1 MDWIAMQLSHESVK
15 LWLSVGWSL
24 YVVVVGIWILLQ
36 RSQPIATLSWLL
48 SMAALPVVGL
58 LVYYYFGPQRMK
70 RQRIKRLRSR
80 KRSRVRNSMQKLR
93 ERIPAQQERLRQ
105 VARLVGMT
113 SDFPV
118 STATSMQLL
127 VGGAATFDAIAEA
140 VSAARHHVHLEY
152 YIYELDQTGTALR
165 DLLIEKA
172 RAGVQVRLLVD
183 ALGSKK
189 LGRKFLEPLQ
199 QAGAEVLRF
208 HDAKIG
214 RRLRPVVN
222 FRTHRKILVCDGKV
236 GFTGGVN
243 VTDEENERICDD
255 AYHDVHIRVEGSVV
269 NWLQT
274 VFLEDWA
281 YTRSDD
287 PHRLPNDLD
296 DLLPDC
302 EDGPIP
308 MQVVTSGPDDQLD
321 AIYRSYLAAIN
332 AAQQRILLT
341 TPYFVPTEGAL
352 TALTNAALRGV
363 EVRILVPKKS
373 DSLLVTAAARSY
385 FDELIRCGVHIYE
398 YAASMLH
405 SKTLVVDDNMAMI
418 GTANFDYRSFFL
430 NYEVCVIGY
439 GPELNQAIAAQFEAD
454 LGQARMVQYRSE
466 KGLRR
471 RLVGSVARLT
481 SPLL

>member
-24 YVVVVGIWILLQ
+24 YVIVVGIWILLQ
-36 RSQPIATLSWLL
+36 RSQPIATMSWLL

-58 LVYYYFGPQRMK
+58 VVYYYFGPQRMK

-80 KRSRVRNSMQKLR
+80 KRSRVRSSMQKLKA
-93 ERIPAQQERLRQ
+93 RIPASHERLRQ

-127 VGGAATFDAIAEA
+127 VGGAATFDAIADA
-140 VSAARHHVHLEY
+140 VRAARHHVHLEY
-152 YIYELDQTGTALR
+152 YIYEPDQTGTALR
-165 DLLIEKA
+165 DLLIAKA
-172 RAGVQVRLLVD
+172 REGVQVRLLVD

-199 QAGAEVLRF
+199 QAGAQVLRF

-214 RRLRPVVN
+214 RRWRPVIN
-222 FRTHRKILVCDGKV
+222 FRTHRKILICDGTV

-243 VTDEENERICDD
+243 VTDEENERIRDD

-274 VFLEDWA
+274 VFLEDWS
-281 YTRSDD
+281 YTQGLEPQS
-287 PHRLPNDLD
+287 LPQDLD
-296 DLLPDC
+296 DLLPELD
-302 EDGPIP
+302 DGEIP

-321 AIYRSYLAAIN
+321 AIYRAYLAAIH

-352 TALTNAALRGV
+352 AALTNAALRGV
-363 EVRILVPKKS
+363 DVRILVPKKS
-373 DSLLVTAAARSY
+373 DSAFVTAAARSY

-398 YAASMLH
+398 FEASMLH
-405 SKTLVVDDNMAMI
+405 SKTLVIDDSMAMI

-439 GPELNQAIAAQFEAD
+439 GPALNEALAQQFKDDLTQA
-454 LGQARMVQYRSE
+454 QAVVYRSE
-466 KGLRR
+466 KGFRQ
-471 RLVGSVARLT
+471 RLFSSVARLT

>member
-1 MDWIAMQLSHESVK
+1 MDWIAAQPGHENVK
-15 LWLSVGWSL
+15 LWLSAGWTF
-24 YVVVVGIWILLQ
+24 YVVVVGVWILLQ

-58 LVYYYFGPQRMK
+58 VVYYYFGPQRMK

-80 KRSRVRNSMQKLR
+80 KRSRVRSSMQKLR

-127 VGGAATFDAIAEA
+127 VGGAATFDAIADA
-140 VSAARHHVHLEY
+140 VNAARHHVHLEY
-152 YIYELDQTGTALR
+152 YIYEPDQTGTALR

-172 RAGVQVRLLVD
+172 KAGVQVRLLID

-189 LGRKFLEPLQ
+189 LGRTFLKPLQ

-208 HDAKIG
+208 HDSKIG

-222 FRTHRKILVCDGKV
+222 FRTHRKILICDGKV

-243 VTDEENERICDD
+243 VTDEENERIRAD

-269 NWLQT
+269 SWLQT

-281 YTRSDD
+281 YTLGKD
-287 PHRLPNDLD
+287 PYKLPETLD

-302 EDGPIP
+302 EDGSIP

-321 AIYRSYLAAIN
+321 AIYRAYLAAIN
-332 AAQQRILLT
+332 AAQQRIWLT

-363 EVRILVPKKS
+363 DVRILVPKKS
-373 DSLLVTAAARSY
+373 DSVFVTAAARSY

-398 YAASMLH
+398 YDASMLH
-405 SKTLVVDDNMAMI
+405 SKTLVVDDNMAMV

-439 GPELNQAIAAQFEAD
+439 GPELNQALDRQFLAD
-454 LGQARMVQYRSE
+454 LAQASAVLYRSE

-471 RLVGSVARLT
+471 RLFGSIARLT